1 MGNEL
6 ITLNKT
12 LPIHNGTVGS
22 TDSNSLINY
31 FVSVAILAEMA
42 VSKVDDFPWLVE
54 EKLNN
59 RRNKTEI
66 ILDNS
71 IYIHFCRSFDK
82 NAKYNQPYIKM
93 NDDPSKF
100 GFCCFE
106 YTLSKDKTKVTDISL
121 RIPRLD
127 KQDIKVP
134 LAINFTEMRDFFKK
148 NDAAIEEQLKALNW
162 HESKADTFTTDNKA

>member
-59 RRNKTEI
+59 RRNNYE
-66 ILDNS
+66 
-71 IYIHFCRSFDK
+71 FDK
-82 NAKYNQPYIKM
+82 HLQKM
-93 NDDPSKF
+93 MQQSK
-100 GFCCFE
+100 
-106 YTLSKDKTKVTDISL
+106 SS
-121 RIPRLD
+121 
-127 KQDIKVP
+127 
-134 LAINFTEMRDFFKK
+134 
-148 NDAAIEEQLKALNW
+148 
-162 HESKADTFTTDNKA
+162 